1 MTFLKHICCILFIL
15 LMGSSALAQISFSEI
30 MYDVEGV
37 DYHDEFIEVFN
48 RSHTDTLDLS
58 GWRLYDGFAY
68 DDLISAGLGM
78 LLPPRSYAVI
88 LDGSYFGNSTTY
100 DEVIPDTALII
111 RIADNAF
118 GRSGLPNTQAR
129 TLTLLDANGHERD
142 AYTYT
147 VGIKPGYSNE
157 KINIDGDHREDN
169 WGASLRKGGTPGF
182 RNSIAPYEFDL
193 ALGDNAITYRPSY
206 LLQTLQPISITM
218 TISNKGLNH
227 FQGSVNLRLFVDVN
241 NDSIF
246 NSGDEWIIDVQV
258 DMALA
263 PGAVYEI
270 TEQWTAQQAGQ
281 FLLIGTI
288 VSDADQNPLNDIRI
302 IDVQVDMAL
311 APGAVYEITEQWTA
325 QQAGQFLLIGTI
337 ASDADQNPLNDIRI
351 IEFNVV
357 ESRETVK
364 INEIK
369 FLTGANEPE
378 WVELVNVGDE
388 PVSLRRWGI
397 ADLRDTVWIDSS
409 VWLHPGQFKVFAQS
423 ALIHDFYEVEDSLV
437 CVLRKLPV
445 LNDASDVVYL
455 INPAGGWI
463 EQVPYSID
471 WLEGED
477 WRKPSLERIHYH
489 LDSRLARNWGPST
502 AERGATPAGANSIFM
517 DIRSHDLKVRIE
529 PNPFSPDGDGFEDHT
544 VISIEIP
551 ADAAR
556 LRLDVYDVLGRRVR
570 SIRDNRFTGS
580 RLDVVWDGRDDYGK
594 RLRMGIYV
602 IFVQILNDRDGL
614 IREFKDTVV
623 VAGKL

>member
-15 LMGSSALAQISFSEI
+15 LTGSCALAQITFSEI

-58 GWRLYDGFAY
+58 GWRLFDGFAY

-78 LLPPRSYAVI
+78 LLPPRCYAVI
-88 LDGSYFGNSTTY
+88 LDGSYFDNSTTY
-100 DEVIPDTALII
+100 DEIIPDTALII

-118 GRSGLPNTQAR
+118 GRSGLPNSDAR
-129 TLTLLDANGHERD
+129 TLTLLNFENELMDSC
-142 AYTYT
+142 TYA
-147 VGIKPGYSNE
+147 VGNKPGYSAE
-157 KINIDGDHREDN
+157 KKEIDGDHREDN

-246 NSGDEWIIDVQV
+246 NSGDEW
-258 DMALA
+258 
-263 PGAVYEI
+263 
-270 TEQWTAQQAGQ
+270 
-281 FLLIGTI
+281 
-288 VSDADQNPLNDIRI
+288 I

>member
-1 MTFLKHICCILFIL
+1 MTFLKILCSILFIIL
-15 LMGSSALAQISFSEI
+15 TGSSALAQISFSEI

-37 DYHDEFIEVFN
+37 DHHDEFIEVFN
-48 RSHTDTLDLS
+48 LSHTDTLDLS
-58 GWRLYDGFAY
+58 SWRLYDGFAY

-129 TLTLLDANGHERD
+129 TLTLLDANGQEQD

-147 VGIKPGYSNE
+147 IGIKPGYSNE
-157 KINIDGDHREDN
+157 KINIDGDHGEDN

-182 RNSIAPYEFDL
+182 RNSIAPYKFDL
-193 ALGDNAITYRPSY
+193 ALGDHAITYRPSY
-206 LLQTLQPISITM
+206 LLQTLKPISITM
-218 TISNKGLNH
+218 TITNNGLNH
-227 FQGSVNLRLFVDVN
+227 FESPVTLNLFVDKN
-241 NDSIF
+241 GDSLY
-246 NSGDEWIIDVQV
+246 NSGDEWIIDAQV
-258 DMALA
+258 EMALA

-288 VSDADQNPLNDIRI
+288 DSDADQNPLNNIK
-302 IDVQVDMAL
+302 
-311 APGAVYEITEQWTA
+311 
-325 QQAGQFLLIGTI
+325 F
-337 ASDADQNPLNDIRI
+337 

-357 ESRETVK
+357 DSRETVK

-409 VWLHPGQFKVFAQS
+409 IWLHPGQFKVFAQS
-423 ALIHDFYEVEDSLV
+423 ALIHDFYEIEDSLV

-477 WRKPSLERIHYH
+477 WRKPALERIHYH
-489 LDSRLARNWGPST
+489 LDSRLARNWGPGT
-502 AERGATPAGANSIFM
+502 AERGATPGRANSIFM
-517 DIRSHDLKVRIE
+517 DIQPHDLMVRIE

-544 VISIEIP
+544 IISIEIP

-556 LRLDVYDVLGRRVR
+556 LRLDVYDVLGRKVR
-570 SIRDNRFTGS
+570 SIRDNSFSGS
-580 RLDVVWDGRDDYGK
+580 QLDVVWDGRDDYGK

-602 IFVQILNDRDGL
+602 VFVQILNDRDGL
-614 IREFKDTVV
+614 IREFKETVV

>member
-1 MTFLKHICCILFIL
+1 MTFLKILCSILFIIL
-15 LMGSSALAQISFSEI
+15 TGSSALAQISFSEI

-68 DDLISAGLGM
+68 DDLISAELGM
-78 LLPPRSYAVI
+78 LLPPRRYAVI
-88 LDGSYFGNSTTY
+88 LDGSYFDNSTTY

-118 GRSGLPNTQAR
+118 GRSGLPNSEAR
-129 TLTLLDANGHERD
+129 TLTLLNIENELMDSC
-142 AYTYT
+142 TYS
-147 VGIKPGYSNE
+147 VGNKPGYSAE
-157 KINIDGDHREDN
+157 KKEIDGDNRPDN
-169 WGASLRKGGTPGF
+169 WGESLSKGGTPGF

-193 ALGDNAITYRPSY
+193 ALGDHAITYRPSY
-206 LLQTLQPISITM
+206 LLQTLKPISITM
-218 TISNKGLNH
+218 TITNNGLNH
-227 FQGSVNLRLFVDVN
+227 FESPVTLNLFVDKN
-241 NDSIF
+241 GDSLY
-246 NSGDEWIIDVQV
+246 NSGDEWIIDAQV
-258 DMALA
+258 EMALA

-288 VSDADQNPLNDIRI
+288 DS
-302 IDVQVDMAL
+302 
-311 APGAVYEITEQWTA
+311 E
-325 QQAGQFLLIGTI
+325 
-337 ASDADQNPLNDIRI
+337 ADQNPLNDIRI

-369 FLTGANEPE
+369 FLTGSNEPE
-378 WVELVNVGDE
+378 WVELVNIGDE

-409 VWLHPGQFKVFAQS
+409 IWLHPGQFKVFAQS
-423 ALIHDFYEVEDSLV
+423 ARIHDFYEVEDSLV

-489 LDSRLARNWGPST
+489 LDSRLARNWGPCT
-502 AERGATPAGANSIFM
+502 AERGATPGRANSIFM
-517 DIRSHDLKVRIE
+517 DIKPHDLKVRIE

-556 LRLDVYDVLGRRVR
+556 LRLDVYDVLGRKVR
-570 SIRDNRFTGS
+570 SIRDNTFSGS

-602 IFVQILNDRDGL
+602 VFVQILNDRDGL